1 MTDTFETRVGE
12 KRGTVVS
19 WASILETNTR
29 EQAEMI
35 SRGNVTYGHVA
46 LMPDAH
52 LGRGACIGTA
62 IRTLGGIY
70 PAAVGVD
77 IGCGMI
83 AVETSI
89 EAVSLDL
96 DARRRLHHDINRR
109 VPSGV
114 GQRRT
119 EVHPLA
125 HKFVEEFGW
134 APSIEDGSLAAARP
148 KVYGKRGSPQD
159 TALMQ
164 FGTLGAGNHFVELA
178 VDEQGMTWAIVHSGS
193 RGIGNNIAQVHV
205 ESAQERCADTDAV
218 LEDRDLAFLLEGD
231 PRFDRYIADMQW
243 AQAYAFGQR
252 ECMMNEVL
260 VALSTE
266 LRGRS
271 DVEYER
277 RRVNCHHNYSEELR
291 TDKGWPSGMWLS
303 RKGAIDASEGVLGV
317 IPGSMG
323 TDTYIVS
330 GLGNALSYNTAP
342 HGAGRVSA
350 RGRPEKTRKDG
361 TIKKATGAYARFTV
375 DEFQERMSAR
385 IVAGHAV
392 VWQDRSALNLLD
404 ESPMVYKQIE
414 VVMADAVDLV
424 EPVAR
429 LEQFVNCKGM

>member
-1 MTDTFETRVGE
+1 MTDTFKTTVGE
-12 KRGTVVS
+12 KRGTVIS
-19 WASILETNTR
+19 WASILEDNTR

-35 SRGNVTYGHVA
+35 SRGNVTHGHVA

-62 IRTLGGIY
+62 IVTAAGIY

-83 AVETSI
+83 AVETTI
-89 EAVSLDL
+89 EAASLDL
-96 DARRRLHHDINRR
+96 DARRRLHHEINRR

-125 HKFVEEFGW
+125 HEFIKEHGF

-148 KVYGKRGSPQD
+148 NTFGKRGSPQD
-159 TALMQ
+159 TALLQ

-178 VDEQGMTWAIVHSGS
+178 VDERGVTWAIVHSGS
-193 RGIGNNIAQVHV
+193 RGIGNNIAQVHI
-205 ESAQERCADTDAV
+205 EEAQDRCAETNAL
-218 LEDRDLAFLLEGD
+218 LESKDLAFLLAHD

-243 AQAYAFGQR
+243 AQAYAFAQR

-260 VALSTE
+260 VALSAE

-271 DVEYER
+271 GGEYEV
-277 RRVNCHHNYSEELR
+277 RRVNCHHNYSERIVEGGIL
-291 TDKGWPSGMWLS
+291 TGMWLS

-350 RGRPEKTRKDG
+350 RGRPEKVRKDG

-385 IVAGHAV
+385 IVAGHSV

-414 VVMADAVDLV
+414 VVMADAADLV

-429 LEQFVNCKGM
+429 LEQFVNCKGL